1 VQKKRVLKVSFEKKC
16 NRVAEG
22 GALWDPIALLAKGHI
37 GITSYY
43 NVHSRLNLET
53 RHPEAKSTGGYF
65 CSRAR
70 AMAAVR
76 ASVARVASD
85 ARQGMGGASTE
96 LLARLGVAAAA
107 AAVVTAL
114 WLRWPPP
121 WLLARW
127 IAPEVRRAASDFG
140 LPTAG
145 APAAPRSAAA
155 DALPDPPRA
164 EPSEHRAAS
173 HRRRAG
179 RGLATH
185 EQG

>member
-1 VQKKRVLKVSFEKKC
+1 MSFEKKC

-53 RHPEAKSTGGYF
+53 RHPEAKRRRVLLFQS
-65 CSRAR
+65 
-70 AMAAVR
+70 AASNGR
-76 ASVARVASD
+76 RTSGVARVASD

-107 AAVVTAL
+107 ATVVTAL